1 MNASYTLCVWLT
13 PTTTDSFG
21 WVMDRKE
28 QSCFGSRN
36 FSEKTR
42 PERNEDPFVVLSPG
56 ITIRIC
62 LFILGLNPFTYS
74 PALRCYT
81 FQWCSLGA
89 VYTLFTLTWLSTL
102 IVTSFIG
109 LLSLLSA
116 SSHHTTGVSDLQ
128 IMGVAIVFGC
138 LFNAWLN
145 VLTTLLR
152 ARQYCNLYNGWLEL
166 ISSTG
171 LHPHKGIKLA
181 SHIYA
186 AFLLVF
192 VTSVLAMGVAGPPDL
207 LLAIVDLLTKV
218 LLLIDTDQLAQDNTV
233 TAKVC
238 TSVLGG
244 HQQWA

>member
-1 MNASYTLCVWLT
+1 M
-13 PTTTDSFG
+13 DSSG
-21 WVMDRKE
+21 
-28 QSCFGSRN
+28 CFGSRKG
-36 FSEKTR
+36 SGKTR
-42 PERNEDPFVVLSPG
+42 RESNEDPFVVLSPG

-74 PALRCYT
+74 PASRCYT

-89 VYTLFTLTWLSTL
+89 VYTLFTLAWLSAL

-109 LLSLLSA
+109 LLSLLSN
-116 SSHHTTGVSDLQ
+116 SSHHTSGVSDLQ

-145 VLTTLLR
+145 VLTILLR
-152 ARQYCNLYNGWLEL
+152 ARQYCDLYNGWLDL
-166 ISSTG
+166 ISFTG
-171 LHPHKGIKLA
+171 LDPHKGIKLA

-192 VTSVLAMGVAGPPDL
+192 VIIVLAMGVAGPPDL

-218 LLLIDTDQLAQDNTV
+218 LFLIDTDRLAQDDTA
-233 TAKVC
+233 TAK
-238 TSVLGG
+238 LFQFDFMGKQ
-244 HQQWA
+244 H